1 MTRSQDVSNMRAKIV
16 DHLKTQRT
24 PRARWI
30 LTDRIRSA
38 NPWVPYDVYSDAL
51 NELIDRGTIR
61 VAKQTIYERDDILSL
76 YKAAEK
82 ESTTKMS
89 NQHDEVRQ
97 DVLNAL
103 KEGSKTYADLACL
116 HPTSILNPV
125 LDELFGDF
133 KIGVHNYSYYLL
145 GDRKPA
151 TPVHPAQ
158 PTLVGSKLVVEIDEE
173 APPHLIKIGELQVGE
188 TFSFQVGRSPKNV
201 YMVLREDEY
210 SRAHS
215 CVRTVLLTTGATYY
229 EKADR
234 SVRRRACV
242 LKVAP

>member
-1 MTRSQDVSNMRAKIV
+1 MSN
-16 DHLKTQRT
+16 
-24 PRARWI
+24 
-30 LTDRIRSA
+30 
-38 NPWVPYDVYSDAL
+38 
-51 NELIDRGTIR
+51 
-61 VAKQTIYERDDILSL
+61 
-76 YKAAEK
+76 
-82 ESTTKMS
+82 TKMS
-89 NQHDEVRQ
+89 DQRDEVRQ

-125 LDELFGDF
+125 LDELFGAF

-145 GDRKPA
+145 GDKKPA
-151 TPVHPAQ
+151 PAQ
-158 PTLVGSKLVVEIDEE
+158 FTSVGSKLVVEIDEE
-173 APPHLIKIGELQVGE
+173 APPHLVKIGELQVGE